1 MIWFIDHIL
10 GGTAGRSNFL
20 WGGFLSCISE
30 FAIAGTLWHNI
41 NCHEK
46 GCWRPGHH
54 VNGTV
59 VCHRHRK
66 ELTNAIR
73 DKSS

>member
-1 MIWFIDHIL
+1 MWVIDHIL
-10 GGTAGRSNFL
+10 GGAAGAANYL
-20 WGGFLSCISE
+20 WGGFLSCLSE
-30 FAIAGTLWHNI
+30 FAIVGTVWHGV

-59 VCHRHRK
+59 VCHKHRNQERTEK
-66 ELTNAIR
+66 
-73 DKSS
+73 